1 MDLEQVKAAW
11 QREKLRYRSEMSPKE
26 RAAAIRRKAEE
37 LERERKRALQ
47 KQLGLGLIC
56 LVLLAGRFDRHLPLI
71 SNLGLGIMVVCGAIA
86 LGAHYV
92 LKRRLEE
99 SHRELPREEYLAD
112 KRRKILAQI
121 KMLRNN
127 TTWILVPALAGFLA
141 WQIPSA
147 HSKFA
152 MVVLIGLTV
161 IVCVITIWCIRRI
174 VKKKLLPVLEDIDRE
189 LAEPSLTSD
198 FSS

>member
-37 LERERKRALQ
+37 MEREQKRALQ
-47 KQLGLGLIC
+47 KQLSLGLIC
-56 LVLLAGRFDRHLPLI
+56 LALLAGRFDRHLPLM

-86 LGAHYV
+86 LGAHYF
-92 LKRRLEE
+92 LKRRSRE

-112 KRRKILAQI
+112 KRRKVVARIRL
-121 KMLRNN
+121 LRRK

-141 WQIPSA
+141 WQIPRA

-152 MVVLIGLTV
+152 VVVLISLAV
-161 IVCVITIWCIRRI
+161 IVYVITVWCIGRI
-174 VKKKLLPVLEDIDRE
+174 VKKELLPVIEDIDRE

-198 FSS
+198 SS